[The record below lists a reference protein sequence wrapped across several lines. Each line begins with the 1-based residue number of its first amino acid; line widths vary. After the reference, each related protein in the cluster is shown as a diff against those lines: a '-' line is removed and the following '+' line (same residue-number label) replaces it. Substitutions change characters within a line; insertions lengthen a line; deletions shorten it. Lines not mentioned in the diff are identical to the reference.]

1 MKSNRL
7 FLLILGICLA
17 GCSSIRE
24 RVAAL
29 RSAPTQHSDLSA
41 ESGTPEAS
49 EAAESY
55 TAAKPEFESEGESF
69 IEPEDQMVLPV
80 DFEETT
86 EETAVSS
93 PEEVEDE
100 TVAPTSPQEGE
111 LKNEVETSAPST
123 LQLDAVVSSVYANFP
138 LLEAARFQRNVANG
152 EILSAE
158 GAFDTKFKASTE
170 NLPLGYYE
178 NYRQVLLLTQ
188 PLYGGAEVY
197 GGYRLGRGQFQPWY
211 LERQT
216 NEGGE
221 FKTGVQVPLVRNR
234 SIDERRA
241 QLWKATY
248 VRQRTEP
255 EIQSQLIDFVRDGSL
270 VYWDWVAAGRKQ
282 VVARRLL
289 ELAVDRNDGI
299 RARVKAGDL
308 DPPDAEDNQRI
319 IVSREAKVID
329 AGRKVRQ
336 SAVKLSLFYRDDI
349 GHPVIPLEQ
358 WTPDFPNPT
367 EVREDQLASDITL
380 ALTRRPEIQT
390 IDILRREIDVDYASA
405 QNDYKPQ
412 VDALVFGSQDV
423 GAPTS
428 IKRDKSPF
436 DLEAGIYA
444 DVPLQRRKARGKISS
459 IEAKVSQIIA
469 KRQMIEDK
477 VTTEVQS
484 AHAGL
489 TAAWARV
496 AKARESL
503 RLARKMAQIEL
514 QKFNAGS
521 SDLLSVNLREQ
532 QAFEAAE
539 TEIDALLEYFQS
551 KAIYRAAL
559 AEDNDF
565 RF

>member
-1 MKSNRL
+1 M
-7 FLLILGICLA
+7 
-17 GCSSIRE
+17 RE

-29 RSAPTQHSDLSA
+29 RPTSAKASDPTENSGALEATEVA
-41 ESGTPEAS
+41 ESH
-49 EAAESY
+49 
-55 TAAKPEFESEGESF
+55 TAAKPEFELESETDA
-69 IEPEDQMVLPV
+69 EPGARTVLPV
-80 DFEETT
+80 DYEETSDATDVSPT
-86 EETAVSS
+86 ELTES
-93 PEEVEDE
+93 E
-100 TVAPTSPQEGE
+100 TVTPASPNEGGLTNDVDNPAPT
-111 LKNEVETSAPST
+111 T
-123 LQLDAVVSSVYANFP
+123 LQLNAIVSSVYANFP
-138 LLEAARFQRNVANG
+138 LLEAARYQRNVANG

-158 GAFDTKFKASTE
+158 GAFDTKLKASTE

-197 GGYRLGRGQFQPWY
+197 GGYRLGRGSFQPWY

-216 NEGGE
+216 NDGGE
-221 FKTGVQVPLVRNR
+221 FKTGVQIPLVRNR
-234 SIDERRA
+234 AIDERRA

-248 VRQRTEP
+248 ARQRTEP
-255 EIQSQLIDFVRDGSL
+255 EIQTQLIDFVRDGSL
-270 VYWDWVAAGRKQ
+270 AYWDWVAAGRKQ
-282 VVARRLL
+282 LVVRRLL
-289 ELAVDRNDGI
+289 ELAVDRNEGI
-299 RARVKAGDL
+299 LARVKEGDL
-308 DPPDAEDNQRI
+308 DPPDADDNQRI

-329 AGRKVRQ
+329 AGRKLRQ
-336 SAVKLSLFYRDDI
+336 TAVKLSLFYRDDL
-349 GHPVIPLEQ
+349 GQPVIPPEQ
-358 WTPDFPNPT
+358 WTPEFPNPT
-367 EVREDQLASDITL
+367 EIREDQLESDITL

-412 VDALVFGSQDV
+412 VDALMFGAQDV
-423 GAPTS
+423 GGPTS
-428 IKRDKSPF
+428 YKKDKSPF

-444 DVPLQRRKARGKISS
+444 DVPLQRRKARGKMAS
-459 IEAKVSQIIA
+459 IEAKVSQINA

-532 QAFEAAE
+532 QAAEAAE
-539 TEIDALLEYFQS
+539 TTIDALLEYFQS
-551 KAIYRAAL
+551 QAIYRAAL

>member
-1 MKSNRL
+1 MREKVALLRRAAPASSDSQDIPEIAEKSDQP
-7 FLLILGICLA
+7 
-17 GCSSIRE
+17 E
-24 RVAAL
+24 
-29 RSAPTQHSDLSA
+29 
-41 ESGTPEAS
+41 PEAAS
-49 EAAESY
+49 D
-55 TAAKPEFESEGESF
+55 FEPHS
-69 IEPEDQMVLPV
+69 VLHV
-80 DFEETT
+80 DFEETP
-86 EETAVSS
+86 EDAGVSS
-93 PEEVEDE
+93 PELAENE
-100 TVAPTSPQEGE
+100 TVDPAPTTDGE
-111 LKNEVETSAPST
+111 LADDVENPAPST

-152 EILSAE
+152 EILSSE
-158 GAFDTKFKASTE
+158 GAFDTKFKASSE
-170 NLPLGYYE
+170 NLALGYYE
-178 NYRQVLLLTQ
+178 NYRQAVLLSQ

-197 GGYRLGRGQFQPWY
+197 GGYRLGRGDFQPWY

-216 NEGGE
+216 NDGGE
-221 FKTGVQVPLVRNR
+221 FKTGVQIPLVRNR
-234 SIDERRA
+234 AIDERRA

-248 VRQRTEP
+248 ARQRTEP

-282 VVARRLL
+282 LVVDRLL
-289 ELAVDRNDGI
+289 ELAVDRNEGI

-308 DPPDAEDNQRI
+308 DPPDADDNQRI

-336 SAVKLSLFYRDDI
+336 TAVKLSLFYRDDQ
-349 GHPVIPLEQ
+349 GQPVIAPEQ
-358 WTPDFPNPT
+358 WTPDFPSPT
-367 EVREDQLASDITL
+367 EIREDQLASDITL
-380 ALTRRPEIQT
+380 ALTRRPEIQA

-405 QNDYKPQ
+405 QNDFKPQ
-412 VDALVFGSQDV
+412 VDALMFGAQDV
-423 GAPTS
+423 GGPTS
-428 IKRDKSPF
+428 YKRDKSPL
-436 DLEAGIYA
+436 DVEAGIYA
-444 DVPLQRRKARGKISS
+444 DVPLQRRKARGKIAS

-532 QAFEAAE
+532 QAAEAAE

>member
-1 MKSNRL
+1 MRSIRL
-7 FLLILGICLA
+7 SLLILGVCLA

-29 RSAPTQHSDLSA
+29 RPVPAEAPGPSESSEPSDTLS
-41 ESGTPEAS
+41 
-49 EAAESY
+49 
-55 TAAKPEFESEGESF
+55 
-69 IEPEDQMVLPV
+69 EPETVSEHEPHTVLPV
-80 DFEETT
+80 EYEETI
-86 EETAVSS
+86 EDPDASS
-93 PEEVEDE
+93 AEPAMDE
-100 TVAPTSPQEGE
+100 TVSPVPPSERE
-111 LKNEVETSAPST
+111 LNNYAESSDPSK

-158 GAFDTKFKASTE
+158 GAFDTKFKSSTE

-178 NYRQVLLLTQ
+178 NYRQALLLTQ

-221 FKTGVQVPLVRNR
+221 FKTGVQVPLARNR
-234 SIDERRA
+234 NIDERRA

-248 VRQRTEP
+248 ARQRTEP
-255 EIQSQLIDFVRDGSL
+255 EIQSQLIDFVRDGSI
-270 VYWDWVAAGRKQ
+270 VYWDWVAAGKKQ
-282 VVARRLL
+282 LVARRLL
-289 ELAVDRNDGI
+289 ELAVDRNEGI
-299 RARVKAGDL
+299 VARVEAGDL
-308 DPPDAEDNQRI
+308 DPPDADDNQRI

-336 SAVKLSLFYRDDI
+336 SAVKLSLFYRDDL
-349 GHPVIPLEQ
+349 GQPVIPPEQ
-358 WTPDFPNPT
+358 WTPDFPAPT
-367 EVREDQLASDITL
+367 EIREDQLFSDITL
-380 ALTRRPEIQT
+380 ALSRRPEIQT

-405 QNDYKPQ
+405 QNEFRPQ

-444 DVPLQRRKARGKISS
+444 DVPLQRRKARGKMSS

-469 KRQMIEDK
+469 KRQMVENK
-477 VTTEVQS
+477 VTAEVQS
-484 AHAGL
+484 AHVGL

-503 RLARKMAQIEL
+503 RLARKMARIEL

-532 QAFEAAE
+532 QAAEAAE